1 LYCGLINSIP
11 DTLHIKYAVNVENE
25 KIDVIVMNEFRI
37 ANIMI
42 ILYLQIK
49 FYIVLKIS
57 IVDNIFLNMLS
68 NYFSFNAYLA
78 PGICQ

>member
-68 NYFSFNAYLA
+68 N
-78 PGICQ
+78 